1 MLEPADNIFFP
12 VPVTVATLLVALAVT
27 VVSVTLFATVQAYA
41 VVPLANVGVN
51 VQLVKFKLFNVLSV
65 SFSLVTVI
73 V

>member
-1 MLEPADNIFFP
+1 M
-12 VPVTVATLLVALAVT
+12 LAVT
-27 VVSVTLFATVQAYA
+27 VVSVTLFATVQVYA
-41 VVPLANVGVN
+41 VVPLANAGDN